1 MTENESNTTFEE
13 WRTNLLSILSLEQAF
28 TPFLQPDSKWG
39 RKTKTS
45 PLRGFHGTDAAQQ
58 VATLETMLGLIVN
71 YAPVISR
78 GTVVK
83 SSTSLKSVWN
93 ATCLY
98 YGIQCNHD
106 DHLFHSKTPDK
117 QSSKPS
123 HEKYSI
129 RKPPSKPDHD
139 VQYLPEND
147 KTLMRSDPKMHSC
160 AVISSNAFSHDESN
174 LKDVHMNTDA
184 VAMLSEDHENSLRD
198 PSDVISLKCPVPT
211 ALPKHPMQWLSSHQK
226 PNLISPQN
234 ELSSKSSFLGSV
246 LITPNQDNAHSSPL
260 PSIRPKTNYTISNP
274 VQGDRSDSNP
284 LPTSLLTWEI
294 SQYRTDMMKHG
305 SSTQPSQELQQ
316 NTSIQ
321 VHDLINHVRS
331 LNLAHLVKVPL
342 PSKSTDKP
350 TKSQVTAS
358 DNISTEQPPDPNT
371 QVTYDSLLSNT
382 SSLSVSSKEVPSR
395 HPVDFVQDSLTY
407 DIYCHPYKSPLQ
419 PGHLPRHLLGDH
431 HSAQYSQQ
439 HIVSHVAQISSHEL
453 QADCMNTSSTE
464 TVCSLNVSAESDT
477 FPDSQDKLPDTV
489 DICTNMNSLE
499 GEVISNITT
508 KQLSEYTQ
516 PIQDVQKNL
525 SATVYDHINQPEPL
539 NLTRDTPGQ
548 PLLSSRPTKS
558 PVAAIDSSSSEQLVE
573 PCTQATGYLLAQR
586 PNDSFPLNSS
596 CSLVSSLAN
605 PHCHL
610 HQSSLQPD
618 RLSGQYPAELHQ
630 PVFSPDGHLLSCEG
644 HAYMSAIS
652 TDQTARTQDTTGDNY
667 AFSDAADSFPHT
679 MNTGMLVNE
688 LEDDVLSNQENDNCL
703 ELKPHLPFVTEIEE
717 PDGVV
722 CAPKEFDKMTTETT
736 ASEILISD
744 MLNRTV
750 PLHDP
755 SNVTESA
762 LKNLTERKPGTSN
775 FVAAFV
781 VKEAPAEATPTEKE
795 HTPLMASYALSS
807 FRTDKALTSSL
818 SRRDGSHLVLT
829 STVPI
834 DSPSYRHLTV
844 GSLHQR
850 CEVCAK
856 MILDPPVPEH
866 AGFTDI
872 LSLLSGPDNELSSIP
887 PSLSSV
893 ASGIGLTCVL
903 LTGQ

>member
-1 MTENESNTTFEE
+1 M
-13 WRTNLLSILSLEQAF
+13 SILSLEQAF

-45 PLRGFHGTDAAQQ
+45 PLRSFHGTDAAQK
-58 VATLETMLGLIVN
+58 VATLETMLGLIAN
-71 YAPVISR
+71 YAPVIAR

-83 SSTSLKSVWN
+83 SSTSLRFVWN
-93 ATCLY
+93 AICLY

-106 DHLFHSKTPDK
+106 NHLFHSKTLDK
-117 QSSKPS
+117 QSYKPS
-123 HEKYSI
+123 HEKYAI
-129 RKPPSKPDHD
+129 HKPPSKPDHD
-139 VQYLPEND
+139 PQYIPEND
-147 KTLMRSDPKMHSC
+147 KTLMRSDPKMQSC

-184 VAMLSEDHENSLRD
+184 VATLSEDHENSLRD

-260 PSIRPKTNYTISNP
+260 PNIRPKTNYNISNP

-294 SQYRTDMMKHG
+294 SQYRTDMMKQG
-305 SSTQPSQELQQ
+305 SSTQPTQELQQ

-331 LNLAHLVKVPL
+331 LNLVHLVKVPL
-342 PSKSTDKP
+342 PSKSTNKP

-371 QVTYDSLLSNT
+371 DDSLLSNS

-395 HPVDFVQDSLTY
+395 HPVDFVQDSVTY
-407 DIYCHPYKSPLQ
+407 DIYCHPYTSPLR

-453 QADCMNTSSTE
+453 QDDCMNTSSTE

-477 FPDSQDKLPDTV
+477 FSDAQDKLPNTV
-489 DICTNMNSLE
+489 DICTNMNALE
-499 GEVISNITT
+499 GEVISNTNT
-508 KQLSEYTQ
+508 KKLSEYT
-516 PIQDVQKNL
+516 PIQYVQLNL
-525 SATVYDHINQPEPL
+525 SAPVYDHINQPEPL
-539 NLTRDTPGQ
+539 NLTRDTPRQ
-548 PLLSSRPTKS
+548 PFLCSRPTKES
-558 PVAAIDSSSSEQLVE
+558 AASIDSSSSEQLIE
-573 PCTQATGYLLAQR
+573 PCTQATDYLLAQR
-586 PNDSFPLNSS
+586 ANDSFLLNSS
-596 CSLVSSLAN
+596 SSVYSLAN
-605 PHCHL
+605 LHCHL
-610 HQSSLQPD
+610 DESSLQPD
-618 RLSGQYPAELHQ
+618 RLSGRYPADLHQ

-644 HAYMSAIS
+644 HANYMSATS
-652 TDQTARTQDTTGDNY
+652 TDQTSRTLDTAGDDD
-667 AFSDAADSFPHT
+667 AFSDAVDRLPHT

-688 LEDDVLSNQENDNCL
+688 LEDEVLSNQEIDNCL
-703 ELKPHLPFVTEIEE
+703 ELEPQLPFATEIKE
-717 PDGVV
+717 PERVV
-722 CAPKEFDKMTTETT
+722 CAPKGFEKTTTETI
-736 ASEILISD
+736 ASEILISAK
-744 MLNRTV
+744 LNHTV
-750 PLHDP
+750 RLHDP
-755 SNVTESA
+755 LNFTESA
-762 LKNLTERKPGTSN
+762 LKNLTERNPVTSK
-775 FVAAFV
+775 FVDGFV
-781 VKEAPAEATPTEKE
+781 VKEAPSEATPTEKE

-807 FRTDKALTSSL
+807 FLTDKASTSSL
-818 SRRDGSHLVLT
+818 SRRGGSHLAFT

-844 GSLHQR
+844 CSLHQR
-850 CEVCAK
+850 NEVHAK

-866 AGFTDI
+866 AGFSDI
-872 LSLLSGPDNELSSIP
+872 LSLWSGPDNELSSIP

-893 ASGIGLTCVL
+893 ASGIR
-903 LTGQ
+903 

>member
-1 MTENESNTTFEE
+1 M
-13 WRTNLLSILSLEQAF
+13 SILSLEQAF
-28 TPFLQPDSKWG
+28 TPFLQSDSKWG

-58 VATLETMLGLIVN
+58 VATLETMLGLIAN

-83 SSTSLKSVWN
+83 SSTSLKN
-93 ATCLY
+93 AICLY

-117 QSSKPS
+117 QSYKPS

-139 VQYLPEND
+139 VQYIPEND
-147 KTLMRSDPKMHSC
+147 KTLMRSDPKMQSC

-174 LKDVHMNTDA
+174 LRDVHMNTDA
-184 VAMLSEDHENSLRD
+184 VAMLSEDHENSLQD
-198 PSDVISLKCPVPT
+198 PSDVISLKCPAPT
-211 ALPKHPMQWLSSHQK
+211 ALPKHPMQLLSSHQK
-226 PNLISPQN
+226 PNLTSPQN

-260 PSIRPKTNYTISNP
+260 PSIRPKTNYNISNP

-294 SQYRTDMMKHG
+294 SQHRTDMMKLG
-305 SSTQPSQELQQ
+305 SSTQPTQELQQ

-331 LNLAHLVKVPL
+331 LNLVHLVKVPL

-371 QVTYDSLLSNT
+371 QVTDDSLLSN
-382 SSLSVSSKEVPSR
+382 SSLLSVSSKEVPSR

-407 DIYCHPYKSPLQ
+407 DIYCHPYKSPLR
-419 PGHLPRHLLGDH
+419 PGHLPRHLLGDR
-431 HSAQYSQQ
+431 HSAQFSQ

-464 TVCSLNVSAESDT
+464 TVYNLNVSAESDT
-477 FPDSQDKLPDTV
+477 FPDTQDKLPDTV
-489 DICTNMNSLE
+489 DICTNMNALE

-516 PIQDVQKNL
+516 PIQDVQQNL

-548 PLLSSRPTKS
+548 PLLSSRPTKG

-596 CSLVSSLAN
+596 CSLVSNLAN
-605 PHCHL
+605 PHGHL
-610 HQSSLQPD
+610 GQSSLQPD
-618 RLSGQYPAELHQ
+618 RLSGQYPAEMHQ
-630 PVFSPDGHLLSCEG
+630 PVSSPDGHRLSCEG
-644 HAYMSAIS
+644 HADYMNATS
-652 TDQTARTQDTTGDNY
+652 TGQTARIQDTAGDND
-667 AFSDAADSFPHT
+667 AFSDAVDRLPHT

-688 LEDDVLSNQENDNCL
+688 LEDEVLSNQENDSCL
-703 ELKPHLPFVTEIEE
+703 ELEPQLPFITEIKE
-717 PDGVV
+717 PEGDI
-722 CAPKEFDKMTTETT
+722 CAPEDFDKMTTETI
-736 ASEILISD
+736 ASEILISEK
-744 MLNRTV
+744 LNRTV

-755 SNVTESA
+755 WNVTESV

-775 FVAAFV
+775 FVDAFV
-781 VKEAPAEATPTEKE
+781 VKETPAEATPTEKD
-795 HTPLMASYALSS
+795 HTPLMASYACSS
-807 FRTDKALTSSL
+807 FRIDKASNIYL
-818 SRRDGSHLVLT
+818 SRRDGSHLALT

-834 DSPSYRHLTV
+834 DSPSYRYLTV
-844 GSLHQR
+844 CSLHQR
-850 CEVCAK
+850 CEVHAK

-887 PSLSSV
+887 LSLSSV
-893 ASGIGLTCVL
+893 ASGIG
-903 LTGQ
+903 

>member
-1 MTENESNTTFEE
+1 MAATAQRQLALTENESNTTFEE
-13 WRTNLLSILSLEQAF
+13 WRTNLMSILSLEQAF

-45 PLRGFHGTDAAQQ
+45 PLRGFHGTDATQQ
-58 VATLETMLGLIVN
+58 VATLETMLGLIAN

-93 ATCLY
+93 AICLY

-106 DHLFHSKTPDK
+106 DHLSHSKTPDK
-117 QSSKPS
+117 QSYKPS
-123 HEKYSI
+123 HEKYAI
-129 RKPPSKPDHD
+129 RKPPSKLDHD
-139 VQYLPEND
+139 VQYIPEND
-147 KTLMRSDPKMHSC
+147 KTVMRSDPKIQSC
-160 AVISSNAFSHDESN
+160 AVISSNVFSHDESN

-184 VAMLSEDHENSLRD
+184 VAMLSEDHESSLRD

-211 ALPKHPMQWLSSHQK
+211 ALPKHPMQLLSSHQK

-260 PSIRPKTNYTISNP
+260 PSIRPKTNYKISSP

-284 LPTSLLTWEI
+284 LPTSLLAWEI
-294 SQYRTDMMKHG
+294 SQYHTDMMKQG
-305 SSTQPSQELQQ
+305 SSTQPTQELQQ

-331 LNLAHLVKVPL
+331 LNLVHLVNVPL

-350 TKSQVTAS
+350 TKSLVTAS

-371 QVTYDSLLSNT
+371 QVTDDSLLSNS

-407 DIYCHPYKSPLQ
+407 DLYCHPHKSPLR
-419 PGHLPRHLLGDH
+419 PGHLPQHLLGDC
-431 HSAQYSQQ
+431 HSAQYSQ
-439 HIVSHVAQISSHEL
+439 HVVSHVAQVSSRKL
-453 QADCMNTSSTE
+453 QADCMDTSSTE
-464 TVCSLNVSAESDT
+464 TVCSLNASAESDT
-477 FPDSQDKLPDTV
+477 FSDAQDKPPNTV
-489 DICTNMNSLE
+489 DICTNMNALE
-499 GEVISNITT
+499 CEVISNTNT

-516 PIQDVQKNL
+516 PIQDVQQNL

-548 PLLSSRPTKS
+548 PLLSSRSSKG

-586 PNDSFPLNSS
+586 PNDSFLLNSS

-610 HQSSLQPD
+610 DQSSLQPD
-618 RLSGQYPAELHQ
+618 RLSDRYPAEMHQ
-630 PVFSPDGHLLSCEG
+630 PVSSPDGHRLSCEG
-644 HAYMSAIS
+644 HADYMSATS
-652 TDQTARTQDTTGDNY
+652 TDQTARTQDTAGDND
-667 AFSDAADSFPHT
+667 AFSDAVDRLPHT

-688 LEDDVLSNQENDNCL
+688 LEDEVLTNQENDSCL
-703 ELKPHLPFVTEIEE
+703 ELEPQLPFITDIKE
-717 PDGVV
+717 PEGDV
-722 CAPKEFDKMTTETT
+722 CAPKDFDKMTTETI
-736 ASEILISD
+736 ASEILISEK
-744 MLNRTV
+744 LNRTV

-755 SNVTESA
+755 WNVTESA
-762 LKNLTERKPGTSN
+762 LKNLTERKPRTSN
-775 FVAAFV
+775 FVDAFV
-781 VKEAPAEATPTEKE
+781 VKEALAEATPTEKK
-795 HTPLMASYALSS
+795 HTPLMASHALSS
-807 FRTDKALTSSL
+807 FRTDKASTSSL
-818 SRRDGSHLVLT
+818 SRRDGLHLALT
-829 STVPI
+829 
-834 DSPSYRHLTV
+834 
-844 GSLHQR
+844 
-850 CEVCAK
+850 
-856 MILDPPVPEH
+856 
-866 AGFTDI
+866 
-872 LSLLSGPDNELSSIP
+872 
-887 PSLSSV
+887 
-893 ASGIGLTCVL
+893 
-903 LTGQ
+903 

>member
-1 MTENESNTTFEE
+1 M
-13 WRTNLLSILSLEQAF
+13 SILSLEQAF

-58 VATLETMLGLIVN
+58 VATLETMLGLIAN

-93 ATCLY
+93 AICLY

-117 QSSKPS
+117 QSYKPS
-123 HEKYSI
+123 HEKYAI
-129 RKPPSKPDHD
+129 HKPPSKPDHD
-139 VQYLPEND
+139 VQYIPEND
-147 KTLMRSDPKMHSC
+147 KTLMRRDPKMQSY

-198 PSDVISLKCPVPT
+198 QSDVISLKCPVPT

-246 LITPNQDNAHSSPL
+246 LITPSQDNAHSSPL
-260 PSIRPKTNYTISNP
+260 PSIRPKTNYNRSNP

-284 LPTSLLTWEI
+284 LPTYLLTWEI
-294 SQYRTDMMKHG
+294 SQYRTDMMKQG
-305 SSTQPSQELQQ
+305 SSTQPTQELQQ

-331 LNLAHLVKVPL
+331 LNLVHLVKVPL

-371 QVTYDSLLSNT
+371 DDSLLSNS

-395 HPVDFVQDSLTY
+395 HPVDFVQDSVTY
-407 DIYCHPYKSPLQ
+407 DIYCHPYTSPLR

-453 QADCMNTSSTE
+453 QDDCMNTSSTE

-477 FPDSQDKLPDTV
+477 FSDAQDKLPNTV
-489 DICTNMNSLE
+489 DICTNMNALE
-499 GEVISNITT
+499 GEVISNTNT
-508 KQLSEYTQ
+508 KKLSEYT
-516 PIQDVQKNL
+516 PIQDVQLNL
-525 SATVYDHINQPEPL
+525 SAPVYDHINQPEPL
-539 NLTRDTPGQ
+539 NLTRDTPRQ
-548 PLLSSRPTKS
+548 PFLCSRPTKE
-558 PVAAIDSSSSEQLVE
+558 PAASIDSSSSEQLIE
-573 PCTQATGYLLAQR
+573 PCTQATDDLQAQR
-586 PNDSFPLNSS
+586 ANDSFLLNSS
-596 CSLVSSLAN
+596 FSLVSSLAN
-605 PHCHL
+605 LHCHL
-610 HQSSLQPD
+610 DDSSLQSD
-618 RLSGQYPAELHQ
+618 HLSGRYPADLHQ
-630 PVFSPDGHLLSCEG
+630 TVFSPDGHLLSCEG
-644 HAYMSAIS
+644 NANYMSATS
-652 TDQTARTQDTTGDNY
+652 TDQTARTLDTAGDDD
-667 AFSDAADSFPHT
+667 ALSDAVDRLPHT

-688 LEDDVLSNQENDNCL
+688 LEDEVLSNQEIDNCL
-703 ELKPHLPFVTEIEE
+703 ELEPQLPFATEIQE
-717 PDGVV
+717 PERVV
-722 CAPKEFDKMTTETT
+722 CAPKGFEKTTTETI
-736 ASEILISD
+736 ASEILISAK
-744 MLNRTV
+744 LNHTV
-750 PLHDP
+750 RVHDP
-755 SNVTESA
+755 LNVTESA
-762 LKNLTERKPGTSN
+762 LKNLTERNPVTSK
-775 FVAAFV
+775 FVDGFV
-781 VKEAPAEATPTEKE
+781 FKEAPSEATPTEKE
-795 HTPLMASYALSS
+795 HTPLMASYALIS
-807 FRTDKALTSSL
+807 FLTDKASTSSL
-818 SRRDGSHLVLT
+818 SRRGGSHLALT
-829 STVPI
+829 STEPI
-834 DSPSYRHLTV
+834 DSPSYKHLTV
-844 GSLHQR
+844 CSLHQR
-850 CEVCAK
+850 NEVHAK

-866 AGFTDI
+866 AGFSDI
-872 LSLLSGPDNELSSIP
+872 LSLWSGPDNELSSIP

-893 ASGIGLTCVL
+893 ASGIG
-903 LTGQ
+903 

>member
-1 MTENESNTTFEE
+1 M
-13 WRTNLLSILSLEQAF
+13 
-28 TPFLQPDSKWG
+28 
-39 RKTKTS
+39 
-45 PLRGFHGTDAAQQ
+45 
-58 VATLETMLGLIVN
+58 
-71 YAPVISR
+71 
-78 GTVVK
+78 
-83 SSTSLKSVWN
+83 
-93 ATCLY
+93 
-98 YGIQCNHD
+98 
-106 DHLFHSKTPDK
+106 
-117 QSSKPS
+117 
-123 HEKYSI
+123 
-129 RKPPSKPDHD
+129 
-139 VQYLPEND
+139 
-147 KTLMRSDPKMHSC
+147 
-160 AVISSNAFSHDESN
+160 AVI
-174 LKDVHMNTDA
+174 T
-184 VAMLSEDHENSLRD
+184 
-198 PSDVISLKCPVPT
+198 P
-211 ALPKHPMQWLSSHQK
+211 K

-246 LITPNQDNAHSSPL
+246 VISPNQDNAHSSPL
-260 PSIRPKTNYTISNP
+260 PSIRPKTNYNISNP

-294 SQYRTDMMKHG
+294 SQYRTDMMEQG
-305 SSTQPSQELQQ
+305 SSTQPTQELQQ

-331 LNLAHLVKVPL
+331 LNLVHLVKVPL

-371 QVTYDSLLSNT
+371 QVTDDSLLSNS

-407 DIYCHPYKSPLQ
+407 DIYCHPYKSPLR
-419 PGHLPRHLLGDH
+419 PGHLPRHLLGDR

-439 HIVSHVAQISSHEL
+439 HIVSHIAQISSHEL

-464 TVCSLNVSAESDT
+464 TVCSLNVSSESDT
-477 FPDSQDKLPDTV
+477 FPDTQDKLPDTV
-489 DICTNMNSLE
+489 DICTNMNALE

-516 PIQDVQKNL
+516 PIQDVQQNL

-548 PLLSSRPTKS
+548 PLLSSRPTKG

-610 HQSSLQPD
+610 DQSSLQPD
-618 RLSGQYPAELHQ
+618 RLSGRYPAELLQ
-630 PVFSPDGHLLSCEG
+630 LVFSPDSHLLSCEG
-644 HAYMSAIS
+644 HANYMSATS
-652 TDQTARTQDTTGDNY
+652 TDQTAHTLDTAGDND
-667 AFSDAADSFPHT
+667 AFSDAVDRLPHT

-688 LEDDVLSNQENDNCL
+688 LEDEVLSNQENDICL
-703 ELKPHLPFVTEIEE
+703 ELEPQLPFVTEIKELE
-717 PDGVV
+717 RVV
-722 CAPKEFDKMTTETT
+722 CAPQVFEKMTAETI

-755 SNVTESA
+755 WNVTESA
-762 LKNLTERKPGTSN
+762 LKNLIERKPGTSK
-775 FVAAFV
+775 FDDGFV

-795 HTPLMASYALSS
+795 HTPIMASYALNC
-807 FRTDKALTSSL
+807 FLTDKASTSSL
-818 SRRDGSHLVLT
+818 SRRDGSHLALT

-844 GSLHQR
+844 CSLHQR
-850 CEVCAK
+850 YEVHAK
-856 MILDPPVPEH
+856 MILDPPVPEC

-872 LSLLSGPDNELSSIP
+872 LSLLSGPDNELFSIP

-893 ASGIGLTCVL
+893 ASGIG
-903 LTGQ
+903 